1 MRMARARLAPS
12 PGATLSS
19 TPRSSASRSSFG
31 RGARRGSSASPPPPT
46 TTPASVVFVTGNE
59 GKVERLRLALSLYCP
74 STADA
79 CDVEVRGLDLEIQ
92 EIQADTVLEVATAKA
107 EAAFERLGVPL
118 VVHDCG
124 LVVRALND
132 WPGPYTKDANYK
144 LGTEGLMALLAG
156 VEDRAAG
163 WDDVI
168 AYVDDAGAV
177 TTFAPDP
184 NHRYVGEIAP
194 EPPRRYRRFRGP
206 ERALGRTFV
215 PTAFGLEECL
225 ADVSEEEYQRYRR
238 EAPSVWNDFARW
250 WAETK
255 RGEGE

>member
-1 MRMARARLAPS
+1 MA
-12 PGATLSS
+12 
-19 TPRSSASRSSFG
+19 
-31 RGARRGSSASPPPPT
+31 
-46 TTPASVVFVTGNE
+46 
-59 GKVERLRLALSLYCP
+59 SL
-74 STADA
+74 
-79 CDVEVRGLDLEIQ
+79 V
-92 EIQADTVLEVATAKA
+92 
-107 EAAFERLGVPL
+107 
-118 VVHDCG
+118 
-124 LVVRALND
+124 
-132 WPGPYTKDANYK
+132 
-144 LGTEGLMALLAG
+144 G

-238 EAPSVWNDFARW
+238 EAPSVEKDSEESSEVPRRAR
-250 WAETK
+250 ASSRSPLDGLFDAAGSDGRSDTASEDTDE
-255 RGEGE
+255 RASEGEGEGESESGEK